1 MFTRNNCQSNE
12 TGGTYIYIV
21 PNGKYFS
28 TISQEDANQKAQD
41 DIDQNGQNAA
51 NQNASCRINGFY
63 NVIKGA
69 TFTVIQ
75 LSE

>member
-28 TISQEDANQKAQD
+28 TISQEDANQKLKMTL
-41 DIDQNGQNAA
+41 
-51 NQNASCRINGFY
+51 
-63 NVIKGA
+63 IKMA
-69 TFTVIQ
+69 KMQ
-75 LSE
+75 LIKMHHVELMDFIM